1 MNKLDILKSLAPGF
15 LPLIIFIAADS
26 IWGTKIGL
34 IVAIAGGLIEIAL
47 SYIKEKIVDRF
58 VLLDIGLI
66 TALGGVSILL
76 DNPIFFKLKPALIE
90 AIFCVILAVSIFS
103 PVNLM
108 LQMSKRYMKTVEFNE
123 AQIRQLNRSLK
134 ILFYIFIIHTVLIGY
149 SAFFM
154 SKGAWAF
161 ISGGLFYI
169 IFAVY
174 FIVEFAGN
182 KIRRKK
188 MLEKYKDE
196 EWFDILDSAGNV
208 TGKAP
213 RSLCHTAPGLL
224 HAVVRLHIADDKNR
238 LFLQKRS
245 MKKEIEPGKWDSAA
259 AGHVASG
266 ENPAAALERETIEEL
281 GLKEIKVTL
290 VARYTWETKR
300 ESELVYMFFGRY
312 NKAIAIAAKDEI
324 DDGKF
329 WKIKKIKENLNK
341 GIFTPNFEYEF
352 DILVKSMLK

>member
-34 IVAIAGGLIEIAL
+34 IVAIAGGIIEIL
-47 SYIKEKIVDRF
+47 ISYIKEKIVDKF

-66 TALGGVSILL
+66 TVLGVVSILL
-76 DNPIFFKLKPALIE
+76 DNPIFFKLKPVLIE

-123 AQIRQLNRSLK
+123 AQVRQLNKSLK
-134 ILFYIFIIHTVLIGY
+134 ALFYIFIIHTALIAY
-149 SAFFM
+149 SAFYM

-182 KIRRKK
+182 KIRRKQ

-196 EWFDILDSAGNV
+196 EWFDILDNAGNV

-213 RSLCHTAPGLL
+213 RRLCHAGPGLL

-238 LFLQKRS
+238 LYLQKRS
-245 MKKEIEPGKWDSAA
+245 MKKEIEPGKWDTAV

-266 ENPAAALERETIEEL
+266 ENPAAALKRESIEEL
-281 GLKEIKVTL
+281 GLQEIKVAL
-290 VARYTWETKR
+290 AARYIWETKI

-312 NKAIAIAAKDEI
+312 NKTITIADKEEI
-324 DDGKF
+324 DEGKY

-352 DILVKSMLK
+352 DILMKGILK

>member
-174 FIVEFAGN
+174 FIVE
-182 KIRRKK
+182 
-188 MLEKYKDE
+188 
-196 EWFDILDSAGNV
+196 
-208 TGKAP
+208 
-213 RSLCHTAPGLL
+213 
-224 HAVVRLHIADDKNR
+224 
-238 LFLQKRS
+238 
-245 MKKEIEPGKWDSAA
+245 
-259 AGHVASG
+259 
-266 ENPAAALERETIEEL
+266 
-281 GLKEIKVTL
+281 
-290 VARYTWETKR
+290 
-300 ESELVYMFFGRY
+300 
-312 NKAIAIAAKDEI
+312 
-324 DDGKF
+324 
-329 WKIKKIKENLNK
+329 
-341 GIFTPNFEYEF
+341 
-352 DILVKSMLK
+352 